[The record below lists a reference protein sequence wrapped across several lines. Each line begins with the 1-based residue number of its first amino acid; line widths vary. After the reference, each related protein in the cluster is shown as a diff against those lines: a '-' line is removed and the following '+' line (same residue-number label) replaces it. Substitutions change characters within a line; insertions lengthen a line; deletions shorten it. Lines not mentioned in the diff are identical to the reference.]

1 MAFRQGAQG
10 ARELLEVSL
19 QLLAASVLLLQLLA
33 PACALGFG
41 LLLLLTELIGL
52 SPQLL
57 DPGLELRAPLGQL
70 AAFGQALAL
79 QLMVCQPA
87 EQALTPRLKGGDLLF
102 QATPGDGAGRLAQV
116 GQLEL
121 QGLALLG
128 NHFCRF
134 AIGHANGDL
143 QLAQG
148 RAAVLQG
155 SCSLGGRLPSSR
167 ADAQPYPAA
176 HRQLGAAIELNRFPR
191 G

>member
-1 MAFRQGAQG
+1 M
-10 ARELLEVSL
+10 L
-19 QLLAASVLLLQLLA
+19 
-33 PACALGFG
+33 
-41 LLLLLTELIGL
+41 
-52 SPQLL
+52 
-57 DPGLELRAPLGQL
+57 
-70 AAFGQALAL
+70 
-79 QLMVCQPA
+79 CQPA
-87 EQALTPRLKGGDLLF
+87 EQALTHGLEGGDLLF

-134 AIGHANGDL
+134 AIGHANGAL

-155 SCSLGGRLPSSR
+155 RRSLGGRLPSSR